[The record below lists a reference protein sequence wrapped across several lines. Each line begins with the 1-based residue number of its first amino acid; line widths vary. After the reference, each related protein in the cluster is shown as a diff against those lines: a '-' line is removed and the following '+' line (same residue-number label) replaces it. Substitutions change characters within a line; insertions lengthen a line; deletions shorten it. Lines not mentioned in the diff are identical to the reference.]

1 MLRLPFEDF
10 VIHYTFQAMDIAMEN
25 LAITQ
30 TVRGTMTFDFS
41 DFKAKTGQNPDI
53 PKMVSSLTKKG
64 KGRELQTRF
73 VNLGM
78 EVFESSFMKG
88 YLFKYN

>member
-25 LAITQ
+25 LAINQ

-53 PKMVSSLTKKG
+53 PKMVFSLTKKG
-64 KGRELQTRF
+64 KDIESKMQSRF
-73 VNLGM
+73 VNLGI
-78 EVFESSFMKG
+78 EVFEKSFIKG
-88 YLFKYN
+88 YLL